1 MNLRK
6 RRLDGCGGGEMG
18 VTEEKAR
25 DIGREQK
32 TEEGKGNDR
41 RLKLSFEWD

>member
-6 RRLDGCGGGEMG
+6 RWLDECGGGEMG
-18 VTEEKAR
+18 ATEGKTR
-25 DIGREQK
+25 DIGKRK
-32 TEEGKGNDR
+32 TEEGKGSDR

>member
-1 MNLRK
+1 MSRRK
-6 RRLDGCGGGEMG
+6 RRLDGRGGGEMG
-18 VTEEKAR
+18 ATEGKTR
-25 DIGREQK
+25 DIGRERK